1 MKKTIFYFLI
11 LLLSGCIFI
20 KDQVLNL
27 EFGYIKT
34 IPKEAQNFIKDVG
47 DTLIL
52 TKEEI
57 KQYNK
62 EIAKKTDSLYDVLN
76 MESLTKEEI
85 KKYIDSYTLPFL
97 PKYDSNKVLT
107 ALNTKTIIE
116 NRNIE
121 NVETQTDLLKG
132 IIVKRSD
139 LRAFPTEVSFYDK
152 KGIQDF
158 DRIQETELAINTPVR
173 ILHESK
179 DQLWNFVVSPI
190 YAGWVLKEN
199 IALAKEEDWDF
210 FIHNPAFGVITD
222 ANLKVEGDIL
232 DMGVRLPVTNF
243 LEDQY
248 QLAVPIKTEENTVSK
263 KIIHLSKDK
272 AHIGY
277 LPYTSNNVILQA
289 FKYENIPYSWGGKEE
304 GVDCSSFVR
313 NVYKTFGFIFP
324 RNTAEQKNSVGEI
337 LLLTNKSLKE
347 KQKLISENGVSL
359 LYEPGHVMMYLG
371 QKNGKNYVMHAS
383 GKEKKVTLMELNSS
397 HLSKIDRIVK
407 VP

>member
-11 LLLSGCIFI
+11 LLLSSCIFI

-52 TKEEI
+52 TKEE
-57 KQYNK
+57 
-62 EIAKKTDSLYDVLN
+62 
-76 MESLTKEEI
+76 M
-85 KKYIDSYTLPFL
+85 KKYIDSYTLSFL
-97 PKYDSNKVLT
+97 PKYDGNKVLT
-107 ALNTKTIIE
+107 ALNTKTILE

-121 NVETQTDLLKG
+121 NIKTQTDLLKG
-132 IIVKRSD
+132 IIVKRSN

-158 DRIQETELAINTPVR
+158 DRIQETELTINTPVK
-173 ILHESK
+173 ILHKSK

-222 ANLKVEGDIL
+222 ANVKIEGDIL
-232 DMGVRLPVTNF
+232 DMGVRLPFINC

-248 QLAVPIKTEENTVSK
+248 QLVVPIKTKENTVSK
-263 KIIHLSKDK
+263 KILYLSKDK
-272 AHIGY
+272 VHLGY
-277 LPYTSNNVILQA
+277 LPYTEKNILLQA
-289 FKYENIPYSWGGKEE
+289 FKYENTPYSWGGKDQNI
-304 GVDCSSFVR
+304 DCSSFIMK
-313 NVYKTFGFIFP
+313 VYETFGFHFP
-324 RNTAEQKNSVGEI
+324 RNASAQQESIGKIIFLENMNMEEKLNLFDKNAI
-337 LLLTNKSLKE
+337 C
-347 KQKLISENGVSL
+347 L
-359 LYEPGHVMMYLG
+359 LYQTGHVMMYLG
-371 QKNGKNYVMHAS
+371 KLENRHYIIHAS
-383 GKEKKVTLMELNSS
+383 GKEKKVTLTDITEENDL
-397 HLSKIDRIVK
+397 LFKIERMVLIR
-407 VP
+407 